1 MEGNFGTFITDDYM
15 RSILR
20 ENSFP
25 HLRIL
30 DISVNDH
37 GGVQGRVPLSLV
49 TVQAFIDKC
58 SSLAEFR
65 MSDWNIS
72 GEEFNNL
79 IKFVSENNYN
89 LLLTRKLRA

>member
-20 ENSFP
+20 ENTFP
-25 HLRIL
+25 CLRIL

-79 IKFVSENNYN
+79 VKFVSENNYN